1 MNKESYRSV
10 QKLHR
15 IQKES
20 LKAIPLWK
28 SAVKKGCF
36 SAGENILNI
45 KYGQVVI
52 SCPY

>member
-28 SAVKKGCF
+28 SAVEMESF
-36 SAGENILNI
+36 SVGENILNI
-45 KYGQVVI
+45 KYGQIVI